1 MAAWIL
7 PAAFGAA
14 SVVSSIF
21 GGSKS
26 AKAAKKALAELN
38 ERQARNDAW
47 YRRKYNEDY
56 ADTSAGRNILRM
68 AKDYARDNWQKA
80 EGAAAVAGG
89 TPEAAARAKEQ
100 GNKVIADSVSNLAAA
115 DTSRKDNLDASK
127 RNMDTAISNQ
137 KMALEQQKAQAI
149 SNAAGQ
155 ASNALAGAA
164 VSTME
169 AKGASNS
176 VEAPQATETAG
187 QNGYQYVIKPE
198 YQQNVLNSLGKG
210 RENSA
215 FVNSLYNK
223 YTW

>member
-26 AKAAKKALAELN
+26 AKAAKKALGQLN
-38 ERQARNDAW
+38 EQQARNDAW

-127 RNMDTAISNQ
+127 RNMDTTISNQ

-164 VSTME
+164 VSTMGTR
-169 AKGASNS
+169 GASDTPKAA
-176 VEAPQATETAG
+176 ETTGTAG
-187 QNGYQYVIKPE
+187 NDGFQYIVKPE
-198 YQQNVLNSLGKG
+198 YQKNVLESLGKG

-215 FVNSLYNK
+215 FVNSLYKK
-223 YTW
+223 YDW